1 MYKLYDTVVQN
12 FCQSPSFYQG
22 LPCFLPTSPATALF
36 GWCRHELN
44 IQSMDGVGT
53 HPTHPQTCRALV
65 ARSSA
70 NFTPTANPLLANLFH
85 SLPSCKTSRSYL
97 DALLQAVHRKQKK
110 KLVKIC
116 RFCPISAQT
125 SFVPPR
131 HSLVCLIH
139 PWLSKEFS
147 APRAKLPQLKSQSL
161 AIAAE
166 IVAEIRVGQPERDE
180 EGCVGPSCQNVK
192 QVRKQCYVK
201 HSL

>member
-1 MYKLYDTVVQN
+1 MYPMKLFVCINYMMVVQN
-12 FCQSPSFYQG
+12 IWQSPSFYQG

-97 DALLQAVHRKQKK
+97 DALLLWQ
-110 KLVKIC
+110 
-116 RFCPISAQT
+116 
-125 SFVPPR
+125 
-131 HSLVCLIH
+131 
-139 PWLSKEFS
+139 
-147 APRAKLPQLKSQSL
+147 QSL
-161 AIAAE
+161 LLCT
-166 IVAEIRVGQPERDE
+166 
-180 EGCVGPSCQNVK
+180 EG
-192 QVRKQCYVK
+192 RKG
-201 HSL
+201 SG